1 MPPNFSRVVPSSAVA
16 SETNHTSMMET
27 IFRRIQS
34 RKEDTNLTVAE
45 SDPANQRSVAAG
57 VLAALMENIDLAS
70 VMKKAKER
78 FRCVDC

>member
-1 MPPNFSRVVPSSAVA
+1 MPPNFSRVVPGSAVA
-16 SETNHTSMMET
+16 SETNQISRMET

-57 VLAALMENIDLAS
+57 VLAALMENN
-70 VMKKAKER
+70 
-78 FRCVDC
+78 